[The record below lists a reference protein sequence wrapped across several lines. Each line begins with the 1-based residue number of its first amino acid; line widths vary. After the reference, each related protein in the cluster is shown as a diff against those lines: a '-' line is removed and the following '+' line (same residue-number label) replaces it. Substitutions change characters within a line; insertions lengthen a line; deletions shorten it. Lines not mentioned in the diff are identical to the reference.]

1 MTEPLKKRSISV
13 VIAALLV
20 GGVSSC
26 CLYELFRKKYLDKP
40 TELTVNDNRI
50 LKLADGISCLQA
62 EIARINQR
70 LDQQVSVRKFDSSRM
85 RIKWHAW
92 EILKSKIE
100 AKESFDTELQ
110 QFNDIFADQPKIKKM
125 VAELLS
131 SFKVVNLL
139 PDAVRK
145 YINCH
150 VTLSNAS
157 PDKIRDISFNILL
170 SFFNEL
176 GE

>member
-1 MTEPLKKRSISV
+1 MTEPLKKRSIGV

-20 GGVSSC
+20 GGVGSC

-40 TELTVNDNRI
+40 TELTVSDSKI
-50 LKLADGISCLQA
+50 LKLTDDISCLQA
-62 EIARINQR
+62 EITRINQR

-92 EILKSKIE
+92 EILKNKIE
-100 AKESFDTELQ
+100 AKESFDTELL
-110 QFNDIFADQPKIKKM
+110 QFNDVFADQPKIKEM

-131 SFKVVNLL
+131 NYKVINLL
-139 PDAVRK
+139 PEVVRK
-145 YINCH
+145 YVNYR
-150 VTLSNAS
+150 VTLSNAN
-157 PDKIRDISFNILL
+157 PNKIRDISFNILL